1 MTASKPNLTRRH
13 NLEEMKITVLDNAC
27 IFRDGKFHYGHLII
41 AGKYIEKVGSGSF
54 ENDSGSSEEMEYH
67 DLNGKM
73 ILPGFANTHT
83 HSPMVV
89 FRGLEDFAPLSKWLR
104 KVLERE
110 AKLNSDSVYWFTL
123 LAQMEMA
130 SKGITAFG
138 DMYFHLD
145 SMAKAVN
152 EFGMKALL
160 TRGLVDMDGNGRNRL
175 MENLRELSLSG
186 DRVRIGLGPHAPYTC
201 SKEYLEEISN
211 IAKSEGVKV
220 MIHLLESP
228 EEREDYTLRDLVETG
243 IFETDLIGVHLVQ
256 VDEDDLRI
264 LKDYDVGIA
273 LCPVSNAK
281 LWNGF
286 PPVDRMMNMGL
297 KLSVG
302 TDGAAS
308 NNSLDVWKEF
318 NYMALVARIVN
329 EKFDVYALFSESF
342 ENGARI
348 LGFEDTGKIEEG
360 YRADLTIV
368 DSGKVSYFP
377 NVPDRLISHILFSGN
392 SGDVFATMVDGVWI
406 YYDGNFPT
414 VDENEIKRNALKE
427 FERLEGWV

>member
-1 MTASKPNLTRRH
+1 
-13 NLEEMKITVLDNAC
+13 
-27 IFRDGKFHYGHLII
+27 
-41 AGKYIEKVGSGSF
+41 
-54 ENDSGSSEEMEYH
+54 
-67 DLNGKM
+67 
-73 ILPGFANTHT
+73 
-83 HSPMVV
+83 MVV

-175 MENLRELSLSG
+175 KENLRELSLSG
-186 DRVRIGLGPHAPYTC
+186 DRVRIGFGPHAPYTC

-228 EEREDYTLRDLVETG
+228 DEREDYTLRDLVETG